1 MSKFHQIHV
10 EFLSRK
16 KSSLKNVT
24 LRQQGYHNK
33 HDNKRHFRVAF
44 LISTRL
50 RHWQAQAALPTFAMM
65 MDDVETL
72 VFLPFTVINNRKRLK
87 RFKFS
92 RSGTFLIVVTI
103 SKQPKHGFKQK
114 QKKVAI
120 QLLHFGIKSTIR
132 K

>member
-1 MSKFHQIHV
+1 MSKFNQIHV

-72 VFLPFTVINNRKRLK
+72 IFLPLK
-87 RFKFS
+87 ATCHALP
-92 RSGTFLIVVTI
+92 G
-103 SKQPKHGFKQK
+103 
-114 QKKVAI
+114 VA
-120 QLLHFGIKSTIR
+120 
-132 K
+132 